1 MRTEAPFRHGTPQK
15 TAVLLVNLGTP
26 DNADTPSLR
35 RYLKEFL
42 SDPRVVEIPRLIWW
56 IILNCIILQ
65 LRPKKSAAKYAT
77 VWTDE
82 GSPLI
87 VITKQIQQKLQ
98 KLVDIPV
105 EIGMRYAE
113 PSIETGIRN
122 LVEKGVEEIV
132 LFPLYPQY
140 AMSTT
145 ETVVEKAKEVQ
156 AKFFPNIKINYVK
169 PFYNRDLYINC
180 LAESIKEK
188 LPENFDLLQFSYH
201 GVPERHIY
209 KTDPTKTCKIGDC
222 CFKEDHPSHQYCY
235 RHQCLKTT
243 ELVRQKLGLED
254 SQVKST
260 FQSRLG
266 KDKWIEPYTDETLEN
281 RRKHIPA
288 AEAIIDEIKDEFI
301 AWTKQRKFAPT
312 IHALKAKLNTIKEGE
327 LNFQRKKLAN
337 FDEEQ
342 AEIITARIIQKITN
356 HFANHLKD
364 DETLVDESIEWI
376 EKIFQ
381 LETVEK

>member
-1 MRTEAPFRHGTPQK
+1 
-15 TAVLLVNLGTP
+15 
-26 DNADTPSLR
+26 
-35 RYLKEFL
+35 
-42 SDPRVVEIPRLIWW
+42 
-56 IILNCIILQ
+56 
-65 LRPKKSAAKYAT
+65 
-77 VWTDE
+77 
-82 GSPLI
+82 
-87 VITKQIQQKLQ
+87 
-98 KLVDIPV
+98 
-105 EIGMRYAE
+105 
-113 PSIETGIRN
+113 
-122 LVEKGVEEIV
+122 
-132 LFPLYPQY
+132 
-140 AMSTT
+140 MSTT

-243 ELVRQKLGLED
+243 ELVRQKLGLEE

-281 RRKHIPA
+281 LPKNGVKNLAIVCPA
-288 AEAIIDEIKDEFI
+288 FVSDC
-301 AWTKQRKFAPT
+301 
-312 IHALKAKLNTIKEGE
+312 L
-327 LNFQRKKLAN
+327 
-337 FDEEQ
+337 
-342 AEIITARIIQKITN
+342 
-356 HFANHLKD
+356 
-364 DETLVDESIEWI
+364 ETLEEISVEGKEEFLHAGGENFHYIPCLNDEDRWI
-376 EKIFQ
+376 EVVKQ
-381 LETVEK
+381 LCEEEL